1 MSSDSKKMAAGK
13 VDLTVLKRLVSE
25 LESELAAAE
34 GIKTDVNADRVEWVI
49 TLNKATGLAAGILTE
64 SGLLMGDIQ
73 QLISGGPQVGSPDKD
88 FLNKLLGG
96 LKGPGN
102 AN

>member
-1 MSSDSKKMAAGK
+1 MSKSK

-25 LESELAAAE
+25 LEAELATAD
-34 GIKTDVNADRVEWVI
+34 GIKTDVSADKVEWLVS
-49 TLNKATGLAAGILTE
+49 LNKATGLAAGILTE
-64 SGLLMGDIQ
+64 AGLLMGDIQ
-73 QLISGGPQVGSPDKD
+73 QLVAGGPSAGAPDKD

>member
-1 MSSDSKKMAAGK
+1 MSKSK

-25 LESELAAAE
+25 LEAELATAD
-34 GIKTDVNADRVEWVI
+34 GIKTDVNADKVEWLVS
-49 TLNKATGLAAGILTE
+49 LNKATGLAAGVLTE
-64 SGLLMGDIQ
+64 AGLLMGDIQ
-73 QLISGGPQVGSPDKD
+73 QLVAGGPSAMSPDKD
-88 FLNKLLGG
+88 LLTKLLGG

>member
-1 MSSDSKKMAAGK
+1 MSSDSKKFPVGK
-13 VDLTVLKRLVSE
+13 IDLTVLKRLVSE
-25 LESELAAAE
+25 LESELTAAE
-34 GIKTDVNADRVEWVI
+34 GIKTDVNADRVEWLI
-49 TLNKATGLAAGILTE
+49 TLNKATGLAAGVLTE
-64 SGLLMGDIQ
+64 AGLLMGDIQ
-73 QLISGGPQVGSPDKD
+73 QLLSGAPSAGTPDKD